1 MATRAVYSRIFVH
14 CTHENRGEGESRGEE
29 GEEREWGG
37 NDRVI
42 RVSGDPQGIKSVI
55 TQRQNCQHHDMQLS
69 EIYLE
74 DE

>member
-42 RVSGDPQGIKSVI
+42 RVSGGRRGGRGEEGIGGERSREEQVLI
-55 TQRQNCQHHDMQLS
+55 L
-69 EIYLE
+69 L
-74 DE
+74 